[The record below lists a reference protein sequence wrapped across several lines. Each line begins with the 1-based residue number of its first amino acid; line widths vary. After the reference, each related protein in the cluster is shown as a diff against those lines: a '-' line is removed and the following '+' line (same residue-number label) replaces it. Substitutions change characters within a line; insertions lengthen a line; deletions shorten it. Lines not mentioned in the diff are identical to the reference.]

1 MKRLLPITLFKHAVS
16 LCFAI
21 MISMTA
27 FGQKLPFQGKLLEN
41 DELVNGTKTFVFSI
55 AEKSWT
61 EEHPDISVLDGY
73 YSVVLGEFTPL
84 PGDLFQGVDSETM
97 TITVDGQSLGDV
109 LLYKPI
115 GTSSA
120 FKDQDSQITETIA
133 AFESEVTG
141 TGVWDTELTS
151 YAGILGRGN
160 VLNGGNAGVRGEAE
174 AAAGNTGFNYGVYG
188 LSFSSVP
195 DATGYGVRGEAG
207 GTYDFGV
214 GVRGIGSNSQV
225 PTGPNPLINNYGGFF
240 SANGNAFGNTGVYG
254 RANDGATPG
263 ALNIGIYGEASG
275 TNEGNFAGFF
285 DGNVNVT
292 GDLSIA
298 GGFSPS
304 SVQINNDLDA
314 LRVDINVDPN
324 EDAGYLNLFGANDG
338 LNMAV
343 GGQFGSGDN
352 GIMLLY
358 DSLNQSRVIMSTRNG
373 GALSLR
379 DPNGSDT
386 GNNGVSLSSNFGLV
400 VNGTDSEVNA
410 ILSRNFDFDDF
421 GALYLYGD
429 VANRD
434 LNGGVDVRRIDLKVE
449 DNGFGQDAGRLH
461 LGGSEFG
468 GGSTPYRSF
477 VEAGAYSDDGLQ
489 HYGQLSL
496 RHSLG
501 EESNLVEIKPEV
513 NLAGSASGSIFLNST
528 ALNTGLRLYG
538 GSDLS
543 SDLNPVLSHIA
554 LDGDLD
560 NHVYLYGDGTIDAT
574 GNINANT
581 LSSSDGIVQTSD
593 RRLKKNI
600 LPLNQTLEKVLQLRG
615 VSYQWKDEK
624 KSQRAQI
631 GVIAQEVEEI
641 YPEFVVTSDEGEKA
655 VNYAQMV
662 AVLIEAIKEMN
673 GTVQTLE
680 SKVASLEQD
689 KSTLEKE
696 KAELAKVWSEI
707 DALKKL
713 LKSGT
718 VSNSQQ

>member
-1 MKRLLPITLFKHAVS
+1 MKRLLPITLFKHGVS
-16 LCFAI
+16 FCFAI

-41 DELVNGTKTFVFSI
+41 DELVNGTKTFTFSI
-55 AEKSWT
+55 AARSWT
-61 EEHPDISVLDGY
+61 EEHPTISVLDGY

-97 TITVDGQSLGDV
+97 TITVDGQSLGEV
-109 LLYKPI
+109 LLYKPL

-120 FKDQDSQITETIA
+120 FKDQDSQVTETIA

-292 GDLSIA
+292 GNLSIA

-304 SVQINNDLDA
+304 SVQINNALGNLRADLS
-314 LRVDINVDPN
+314 NFETN
-324 EDAGYLNLFGANDG
+324 DAGSLVLYGANNTRTMILGSPSNATSNG
-338 LNMAV
+338 L
-343 GGQFGSGDN
+343 
-352 GIMLLY
+352 ILLY
-358 DSLNQSRVIMSTRNG
+358 DSLDIARARLTTSDLILT
-373 GALSLR
+373 
-379 DPNGSDT
+379 DPNGSAT
-386 GNNGVSLSSNFGLV
+386 GPNGIQLTADFGISV
-400 VNGTDSEVNA
+400 AGTDGEVNA
-410 ILSRNFDFDDF
+410 ILSRNFSNNDF
-421 GALYLYGD
+421 GALYLFGD

-434 LNGGVDVRRIDLKVE
+434 LNGGVDVRRIDVVVE
-449 DNGFGQDAGRLH
+449 DNGFGGDVGRLY
-461 LGGSEFG
+461 LGGPEFG
-468 GGSTPYRSF
+468 GTSTPYRSF
-477 VEAGAYSDDGLQ
+477 VETGTYSDDGLQ
-489 HYGQLSL
+489 HYGHFKL
-496 RHSLG
+496 RHSIA
-501 EESNLVEIKPEV
+501 EDQDLVELKPEA
-513 NLAGSASGSIFLNST
+513 NIDGSVGGGIFLNST

-641 YPEFVVTSDEGEKA
+641 YPEFVVTSEEGEKA

-689 KSTLEKE
+689 MSTLEKE